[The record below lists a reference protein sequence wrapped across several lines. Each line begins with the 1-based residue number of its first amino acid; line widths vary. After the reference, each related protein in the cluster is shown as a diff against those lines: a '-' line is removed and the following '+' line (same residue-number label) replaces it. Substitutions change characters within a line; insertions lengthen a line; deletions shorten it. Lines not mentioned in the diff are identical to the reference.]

1 MIRKWMNNI
10 WKVDGMDYN
19 DNPRNTHATFHVVF
33 EKQVIA
39 VLSYNGNVWEFK
51 YTDEFIQNPL
61 TKPIKDF
68 PDINRTYTSEKLWP
82 FFASRIP
89 SINQPFHL
97 KKLKKANIRE
107 DDPIGLLKLFGKV
120 TISNPFKLH
129 AI

>member
-107 DDPIGLLKLFGKV
+107 DDSIGLLKLFGKV
-120 TISNPFKLH
+120 IISNPFKLH
-129 AI
+129 AV